1 MSGINLTNR
10 LNIIADSLEIILPAN
25 QGRLNVATSIK
36 TLNNTVNSVTGLPV
50 ETLNS
55 LQKIGDAINND
66 PLFFTNI
73 DNDIKKKQN
82 IIQNG
87 TIITG
92 SQSLLNTTTSKLKN
106 IVCTNLTVATDDNN
120 ITITA
125 PYDKTT
131 LDGKFDNKQ
140 NLLSNGTIIT
150 GSQSLLNTTTS
161 KLKNIVISNLTVASD
176 DNNITI
182 TAPYDKSTLDS
193 KFDDKQNKFL
203 LADTLP
209 ANTSRLFD
217 ASNTKFRG
225 INVTSPLTIVTTND
239 EYLTINSD
247 TYNKQT
253 IDNKISALVNSAP
266 ELLNTLGEI
275 AAYLGN
281 PTNTSTNLITLISN
295 KANSNE
301 TFTKSKIDDDYY
313 LGGLGNKRII
323 SLGTISNNKLI
334 FQIQDTLG
342 SNVSDSYFN
351 GLTLQMDTTT
361 KKISCYIP
369 DFLYVNNVNVM
380 SELALKMNTIDL
392 ANYASI
398 SSLSSYLKLEFN
410 QLQVP
415 KIVLT
420 DENVGPPITLT
431 NSNGSRLVLYS
442 LQKNNTAYTNI
453 GIGVDA
459 FSWMWFG
466 VDGAS
471 TNPPLSLGG
480 WRFYQNTNIVATI
493 KSNGDF
499 ICKNINCDGLMI
511 GTTNILNELNNKISN
526 SATQSITSNVIT
538 AKSLII
544 SDTKAYSSNTQST
557 QVSATIS
564 NNGTSGVASLF
575 VKTQNSNG
583 VDEEVIKIH
592 TGKNLGGNIETT
604 TQARLKFST
613 YTGDTV
619 STNNRPSL
627 EIESFGTRDVV
638 VVAPLLVKSELSTFE
653 RNIFAGTLNSVNDV
667 NIITVGGIQ
676 VGNKLRVNGLIESA
690 KWRVIPTTDPG
701 IDSLAITNSNN
712 GVIAKFYDDDHCD
725 LPATNILGN
734 LYCSNPIDAYKF
746 TASEIISRDAINNLS
761 FKKFGN
767 ATAIEINSEA
777 VEIQQPLKVN
787 SSTNSIFSYGSTFGV
802 LQPTASLGV
811 TCYSSAQI
819 GGNLTVSGATNVTGD
834 INISRSAPNGGETAL
849 GITNTGQS
857 AYSSL
862 YIQTRNQVSPKIDE
876 TGQIFCGAGSM
887 VVQTRTNGSLILK
900 AYADDLS
907 ITVPNSITISNNA
920 TRDVE
925 IDTPLFCN
933 NKITCSNIHPS
944 ASVGF
949 SFKKIDGAA
958 AVKIFGTGAL
968 QCYENAIFDKNLTVS
983 GTSSLGTV
991 SNILFNNNVGPPTV
1005 LNRSIGTKLVLYP
1018 SISPTALDYSIGIE
1032 SGNMFFTTQSA
1043 TITGYKFYSGAGESN
1058 VVCNI
1063 TGSGDLTTKAGVNC
1077 KSLTVSSNSNS
1088 TIAGNLDI
1096 AGTLSTSSFFSNKPW
1111 VSCLITTTSVGI
1123 ISLTNYGFCTLT
1135 SANVTRIGTN
1145 SKAYSISFPAHPN
1158 GNQFIVMAIPYTL
1171 TSASWDG
1178 SAIPATDY
1186 VCTTAI
1192 GGSTSMNVWCRRPA
1206 ESYNTGMVN
1215 GNFYCY
1221 TVP

>member
-1 MSGINLTNR
+1 MSINLTNR
-10 LNIIADSLEIILPAN
+10 SDLVVDSLEIILPAN

-82 IIQNG
+82 TIQNG

-161 KLKNIVISNLTVASD
+161 KLKNIVCTNLTVATD

-182 TAPYDKSTLDS
+182 TAPYDKTTLDG
-193 KFDDKQNKFL
+193 KFDNKQNKFL
-203 LADTLP
+203 LADILP
-209 ANTSRLFD
+209 SNTSRLFD
-217 ASNTKFRG
+217 ASSTKFRG
-225 INVTSPLTIVTTND
+225 INVTSPLSIVTTND
-239 EYLTINSD
+239 EYITINSD
-247 TYNKQT
+247 TYTKKAV
-253 IDNKISALVNSAP
+253 DDKISELVNSAP

-275 AAYLGN
+275 SSYLGN

-313 LGGLGNKRII
+313 LEGLGNKRII
-323 SLGTISNNKLI
+323 SLGTIANNKLI

-369 DFLYVNNVNVM
+369 DFLYVNNLNVM
-380 SELALKMNTIDL
+380 SELALKMNTTDL

-499 ICKNINCDGLMI
+499 ICRNIDCDSLMI
-511 GTTNILNELNNKISN
+511 GTTNILNELNNKMSN

-575 VKTQNSNG
+575 VKTQNVNG

-627 EIESFGTRDVV
+627 EIESYGSRDVI
-638 VVAPLLVKSELSTFE
+638 VVAPLKVQCDLSTFE
-653 RNIFAGTLNSVNDV
+653 RNIFVGTLNDV
-667 NIITVGGIQ
+667 NENNITTVGGIQ
-676 VGNKLRVNGLIESA
+676 VGNKLKVNGLIETNQL
-690 KWRVIPTTDPG
+690 RIIPMPSEPG
-701 IDSLAITNSNN
+701 IDAFSITNSDNS
-712 GVIAKFYDDDHCD
+712 VIAKFYDDYHCD
-725 LPATNILGN
+725 LGATNVLGN
-734 LYCSNPIDAYKF
+734 LYCTHPIDAYRF
-746 TASEIISRDAINNLS
+746 TASEIISRDLDNNLS
-761 FKKFGN
+761 LKKFGN
-767 ATAIEINSEA
+767 ATAIEINSTA

-787 SSTNSIFSYGSTFGV
+787 SSSNSIFSYGISTGL
-802 LQPTASLGV
+802 LQPTASLGIH
-811 TCYSSAQI
+811 CYSSAQI
-819 GGNLTVSGATNVTGD
+819 GSNLTVIGTTNVTGD
-834 INISRSAPNGGETAL
+834 INIARSAPNGGEVAM
-849 GITNTGQS
+849 GITNNGQS

-862 YIQTRNQVSPKIDE
+862 YIQTRNQVSPKINE

-887 VVQTRTNGSLILK
+887 VVQTRTNGALILK
-900 AYADDLS
+900 SFADDLS
-907 ITVPNSITISNNA
+907 MTVPDSLTISNNI
-920 TRDVE
+920 TRD
-925 IDTPLFCN
+925 IYCATPLWCN
-933 NKITCSNIHPS
+933 NKLICSNIHPS
-944 ASVGF
+944 GSIGF
-949 SFKKIDGAA
+949 SLKKVDGQPAL
-958 AVKIFGTGAL
+958 KIAGTGAL
-968 QCYENAIFDKNLTVS
+968 QCYENAVFDKNLTVT

-991 SNILFNNNVGPPTV
+991 ENILFNQNASPPT
-1005 LNRSIGTKLVLYP
+1005 LTTRSIGTKLILYP
-1018 SISPTALDYSIGIE
+1018 AIGQFTLDYSLGIE
-1032 SGNMFFTTQSA
+1032 SNNMYFTTIGTSA
-1043 TITGYKFYSGAGESN
+1043 GYKFYSGAGESN

-1063 TGSGDLTTKAGVNC
+1063 NGSGDLTTKAGVNC
-1077 KSLTVSSNSNS
+1077 KSLTITSNSTS

-1111 VSCLITTTSVGI
+1111 ASCLITTTSVGI
-1123 ISLTNYGFCTLT
+1123 VSLTNYGFCNLT
-1135 SANVTRIGTN
+1135 AAANVTRIGTN
-1145 SKAYSISFPAHPN
+1145 GKAYSISFPEHPN
-1158 GNQFIVMAIPYTL
+1158 GNKFIVMAIPYTL

-1178 SAIPATDY
+1178 AAVPATDY

-1192 GGSTSMNVWCRRPA
+1192 GGTTSMNVWCRRPA